1 MAIKIDM
8 LRCFQ
13 TVAERGNLS
22 DAAKELGRTPSAV
35 SMMLQQLE
43 DHIGAPLFKPG
54 RKSHLT
60 RLGELVR
67 IEAKRELYHFDRTVA
82 AIEGLSRAEA
92 GHVRLAV
99 TPSVAKVLMPHVLR
113 SFATD
118 HPDVRIDM
126 RDIDS
131 ASIAHELQAGR
142 VDIALAS
149 LRPMPPFERHLLF
162 SDRFGVICPC
172 DHPLT
177 VNRDGLGWSDLED
190 IPFIANDLGR
200 LIPDPDFHRILDNA
214 SLHVRNTAS
223 ILSLVRAGMGVTV
236 LPELAS
242 FNAGDDLAFV
252 PLADTKIRR
261 EVWLVTPPLEDLS
274 PAALALSEVIRNQN
288 IRLAHA

>member
-8 LRCFQ
+8 LRCFL
-13 TVAERGNLS
+13 TVADRGNLS

-60 RLGELVR
+60 RLGDLVR
-67 IEAKRELYHFDRTVA
+67 IEAKRELNHFDRTVA

-113 SFATD
+113 SFANH

-131 ASIAHELQAGR
+131 ASIGHELQAGR

-149 LRPMPPFERHLLF
+149 LRPLPRFERHLLF
-162 SDRFGVICPC
+162 SDRFGVICPA

-177 VNRDGLGWSDLED
+177 KNWDDLGWSDLQD
-190 IPFIANDLGR
+190 TPFIANDLGQ
-200 LIPDPDFHRILDNA
+200 LIPDPEFRRIQDSA
-214 SLHVRNTAS
+214 TLHVRNTAS

-236 LPELAS
+236 LPELAA
-242 FNAGDDLAFV
+242 FDAGDDLTFL
-252 PLADTKIRR
+252 PLSDKTLRR
-261 EVWLVTPPLEDLS
+261 EIWMLTPPDQDMS
-274 PAALALSEVIRNQN
+274 PAAVALTEVIRNQN
-288 IRLAHA
+288 IRLAHV